1 MHTRLFPC
9 LLDWKWGHE
18 MEGGQGLVQNSSF
31 GSKMFCTTFYR
42 IKISFSFFNTTL
54 FLCVS
59 HFLKILVAIFILFI
73 CALWYSK
80 WCNINKC
87 TVLCF
92 MHTIFYIVPTCFGAI
107 ISTSSE
113 HWYLHFFI
121 SKHNSTLSE
130 TASWLIK
137 WQYIRTHQEV
147 PVACTMPVL
156 FFLIHL

>member
-1 MHTRLFPC
+1 MEVACVFGTVCKPDYFRAF
-9 LLDWKWGHE
+9 WIENEVMKWRGDRVWYKIVDLGVRCSVPHSTAIRF
-18 MEGGQGLVQNSSF
+18 LVV
-31 GSKMFCTTFYR
+31 
-42 IKISFSFFNTTL
+42 FFNTNL
-54 FLCVS
+54 FLCVL

-92 MHTIFYIVPTCFGAI
+92 MHTIFYIAPTCFGAI

-121 SKHNSTLSE
+121 SKHNSPLSE
-130 TASWLIK
+130 TAS
-137 WQYIRTHQEV
+137 
-147 PVACTMPVL
+147 
-156 FFLIHL
+156 